1 MDEKKYKSTIQVL
14 IIIGCV
20 LVLMGILFLASI
32 GSLVKQREQLKNELE
47 FYQEESIREAQ
58 IISIQDDNVYVID
71 TLKQRV
77 IEIKLRDELKS
88 SQYYTLVRVG
98 NIAIYKVNYDYTEIE
113 LLWIFRKY

>member
-1 MDEKKYKSTIQVL
+1 MNEKDYKFTMQVL

-20 LVLMGILFLASI
+20 LLLMCLLFAVGTSTLI
-32 GSLVKQREQLKNELE
+32 DKKEQLKNEVE

-58 IISIQDDNVYVID
+58 IISIQDNNVYVID
-71 TLKQRV
+71 TLKQKV